1 MKKILFPFLFLLAT
15 TALWAQAPQRISY
28 QSIIRDANKVVVAS
42 SPVGIKISLLQG
54 TATGP
59 AVYVETHRSTTNAN
73 GLVSL
78 EIGTGTVLSGT
89 FAGIDWSNGPY
100 LIQTETDP
108 TGGTNYS
115 IPGIAALNSV
125 PYALNAANAG
135 IANSLAGT
143 LAIPNGGTGATTATA
158 AKASLG
164 LENVDN
170 TSDANKPVSTAAQ
183 TALSNKVD
191 KVTGKELST
200 NDYTTTEKAK
210 LAAIT
215 GTNTGDQ
222 DLSAFAT
229 TAVVALKA
237 NSADVTNDLATKV
250 DKVTGKDL
258 STNDY
263 TTAEKTKLAAI
274 TGTNTGDQVNITGN
288 AATATKLQSS
298 VTINGIAFDG
308 SANITLPA
316 AAAGIPYTG
325 ATQAVDLGAYDLTVN
340 GITAGM
346 GSGNLGFNTVFGRG
360 ALSSTALT
368 NGGNYN
374 LATGYVAL
382 QSNTTGSFNTATGTY
397 SLLKNTTGINNT
409 GYGVSSLF
417 NNTVGNNN
425 TAIGYEADVVSNN
438 LSNATAIGAG
448 AKVAADNTIQLG
460 NTSVSNVKTSG
471 TVTAGAVTYPRTDG
485 TNGQVLTTNGSGT
498 LSWAPGLPTSV
509 NTGDMLYWNGSAWV
523 KVAAG
528 SNGQTLTFYNGAPL
542 WITNANT
549 VVNSTTGKIW
559 MDRNLGARQVASTS
573 TDADSYGDLYQWGRG
588 TDGHQ
593 IRTSATTS
601 TLSSSNVPV
610 NGSFI
615 LVSNLYGSNATG
627 DWLSP
632 QNNNLW
638 QGVSGTNNP
647 CPAGF
652 RIPTNPEWIAETNS
666 WSSQNPAGAFASP
679 LKLPVAGARNNGG
692 TFNNVGTAGNY
703 WSSTINSTS
712 SLYMWFETGGFR
724 SSDPLFR
731 VWGISVRCIKD

>member
-1 MKKILFPFLFLLAT
+1 
-15 TALWAQAPQRISY
+15 
-28 QSIIRDANKVVVAS
+28 
-42 SPVGIKISLLQG
+42 
-54 TATGP
+54 
-59 AVYVETHRSTTNAN
+59 
-73 GLVSL
+73 
-78 EIGTGTVLSGT
+78 
-89 FAGIDWSNGPY
+89 
-100 LIQTETDP
+100 
-108 TGGTNYS
+108 
-115 IPGIAALNSV
+115 
-125 PYALNAANAG
+125 
-135 IANSLAGT
+135 
-143 LAIPNGGTGATTATA
+143 
-158 AKASLG
+158 
-164 LENVDN
+164 
-170 TSDANKPVSTAAQ
+170 
-183 TALSNKVD
+183 
-191 KVTGKELST
+191 
-200 NDYTTTEKAK
+200 
-210 LAAIT
+210 
-215 GTNTGDQ
+215 
-222 DLSAFAT
+222 
-229 TAVVALKA
+229 
-237 NSADVTNDLATKV
+237 
-250 DKVTGKDL
+250 
-258 STNDY
+258 
-263 TTAEKTKLAAI
+263 
-274 TGTNTGDQVNITGN
+274 
-288 AATATKLQSS
+288 
-298 VTINGIAFDG
+298 
-308 SANITLPA
+308 
-316 AAAGIPYTG
+316 
-325 ATQAVDLGAYDLTVN
+325 
-340 GITAGM
+340 
-346 GSGNLGFNTVFGRG
+346 
-360 ALSSTALT
+360 
-368 NGGNYN
+368 
-374 LATGYVAL
+374 
-382 QSNTTGSFNTATGTY
+382 
-397 SLLKNTTGINNT
+397 
-409 GYGVSSLF
+409 
-417 NNTVGNNN
+417 
-425 TAIGYEADVVSNN
+425 
-438 LSNATAIGAG
+438 
-448 AKVAADNTIQLG
+448 
-460 NTSVSNVKTSG
+460 
-471 TVTAGAVTYPRTDG
+471 
-485 TNGQVLTTNGSGT
+485 
-498 LSWAPGLPTSV
+498 
-509 NTGDMLYWNGSAWV
+509 LYWSGSAWV